1 METKTLQATPE
12 TLTSVINSLV
22 TPAQIDVPLATGA
35 LVCVH
40 FYAGKWYRVKY
51 YRANGE
57 EKCDYAQL
65 TKDDAINTA
74 LHFID
79 RALHLWEPFL
89 LLPNKA
95 YYHPE
100 MIGTFIIKAR
110 DTKHGIIYD
119 VVRSI
124 GFKMTNNRGIHIF
137 RNWRFERVHSCYNYR
152 LAYIMRERFNR
163 GINEKPILF
172 RPCIGGVAVWLDRS
186 RINNENV
193 NKELN
198 ACCIYNVKPQYGR
211 LDKILMDF

>member
-35 LVCVH
+35 LVRV
-40 FYAGKWYRVKY
+40 YYRAYYTVQY

-57 EKCDYAQL
+57 RKCNYDLL
-65 TKDDAINTA
+65 TKYEAIKTA
-74 LHFID
+74 LRFVD
-79 RALHLWEPFL
+79 RALHLWEPYL

-95 YYHPE
+95 YYLPE
-100 MIGTFIIKAR
+100 MIGTFILKAR

-124 GFKMTNNRGIHIF
+124 GFRMTNRRGIHQF
-137 RNWRFERVHSCYNYR
+137 KNWRFERVWSCHDYR
-152 LAYIMRERFNR
+152 SACMMCARFNAW
-163 GINEKPILF
+163 IYEKPIMF
-172 RPCIGGVAVWLDRS
+172 RPCRGGVAVWLDGS

-193 NKELN
+193 NEELN
-198 ACCIYNVKPQYGR
+198 ACCIYNIKPQYGR
-211 LDKILMDF
+211 IGKILRKF

>member
-12 TLTSVINSLV
+12 TLASVINSLV

-35 LVCVH
+35 LVRV
-40 FYAGKWYRVKY
+40 YYRKYYTVQY

-57 EKCDYAQL
+57 KKCDFDLL
-65 TKDDAINTA
+65 TKAEAINTA
-74 LHFID
+74 WRFVQ
-79 RALHLWEPFL
+79 RALHLWEPYL

-95 YYHPE
+95 YYTPE
-100 MIGTFIIKAR
+100 MIGKFIIKAR

-119 VVRSI
+119 IVRSI

-152 LAYIMRERFNR
+152 LAYTMRERFNR
-163 GINEKPILF
+163 WIYEKPILF
-172 RPCIGGVAVWLDRS
+172 RPCRGGVAVWLDGS
-186 RINNENV
+186 RINNGNV

-198 ACCIYNVKPQYGR
+198 ASCIYNIKPQYGR